1 MICVL
6 CCGWSASWQLDW
18 DSNCSIDKKIVYRI
32 SDYMHILPWTKTVT
46 RLIVL
51 LISPKNWVLCYKIC
65 VYRWASCITW
75 YCGLAQFVDT
85 YFIAYIDRH
94 TQLIRGTYTIQK
106 GWPASIYFKHKKQV
120 IGILSSQPIDLV

>member
-18 DSNCSIDKKIVYRI
+18 DSNCSIDKKNVYRI

-51 LISPKNWVLCYKIC
+51 LIYICIMFCSVFDVCTWTSTEKPSP
-65 VYRWASCITW
+65 
-75 YCGLAQFVDT
+75 
-85 YFIAYIDRH
+85 
-94 TQLIRGTYTIQK
+94 
-106 GWPASIYFKHKKQV
+106 
-120 IGILSSQPIDLV
+120 